1 MSSIFF
7 RIWARTPY

>member
-7 RIWARTPY
+7 RD